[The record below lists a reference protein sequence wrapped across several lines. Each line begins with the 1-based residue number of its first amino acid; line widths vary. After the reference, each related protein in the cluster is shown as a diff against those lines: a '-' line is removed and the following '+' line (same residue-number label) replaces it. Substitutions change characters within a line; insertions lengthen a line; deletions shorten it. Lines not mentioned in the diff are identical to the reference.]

1 VVVNRVAQE
10 LADVAKVETEAK
22 FEGKFMTMILA
33 PK

>member
-1 VVVNRVAQE
+1 VVVQRVAQD
-10 LADVAKVETEAK
+10 LADVAKIETDAK